1 MVSTYRI
8 LAFTIAAL
16 VGVQAASH
24 AWSSAGLG
32 LFVRNGGV
40 VDAAMMENSGG
51 PLPFPE
57 VLGILVHGMNG
68 VIVIPIVAI
77 SLLVVSFFSRVRGA
91 IRWAS
96 LVLAVVAVQV
106 TLGFSG
112 HALPLLGLL
121 HGANALILFGVA
133 VGAARI
139 VRRPTGAVAGAEPS
153 SQDLST
159 V

>member
-16 VGVQAASH
+16 VGVQAATH

-32 LFVRNGGV
+32 LFVMNGGV
-40 VDAAMMENSGG
+40 VDAAMMESTGG

-77 SLLVVSFFSRVRGA
+77 GLLVVSFFSGVQGA
-91 IRWAS
+91 IRWAG

-106 TLGFSG
+106 TLGFGG
-112 HALPLLGLL
+112 HGLPLLGLL
-121 HGANALILFGVA
+121 HGANALVLFGVA
-133 VGAARI
+133 VSAARR
-139 VRRPTGAVAGAEPS
+139 VRRPTGTSAGAES
-153 SQDLST
+153 SSADMTT